1 MDCSRDHSLKMD
13 KFIDASLQA
22 SSKKVF
28 IFKLIVQEIGNQM
41 NEIIGCVETTATQ
54 ELEFLVDLFLKYEK
68 KPEEALLGDKLLV
81 QAEVDK
87 LTEMMEKKFFSV
99 PKNDF
104 FW

>member
-13 KFIDASLQA
+13 KVFDASLQA

-28 IFKLIVQEIGNQM
+28 ILKLIVQEIGNQM

-54 ELEFLVDLFLKYEK
+54 ELEFLVELFSKYEK
-68 KPEEALLGDKLLV
+68 KLEEALLGDRLLV

-87 LTEMMEKKFFSV
+87 LTEMMEKLDISE
-99 PKNDF
+99 
-104 FW
+104 